1 MSSITAQN
9 INISF
14 PVRSSGYFSLKTSIL
29 KKAIGGKISGHHS
42 TLQINALEDVSF
54 NLKDGDRVGLIGH
67 NGAGKSTLLRTL
79 AGVYSPASGSL
90 NIEGAV
96 TSLLD
101 ISMGMD
107 PEATG
112 IENIRM
118 RGVMM
123 GLSLDQISMLENEIS
138 EFSELGEYLHMPV
151 RTYSSGM
158 HLRLAFAT
166 STAIQPEILLL
177 DEWLSVGDQAFK
189 EKAEK
194 RMVDIVG
201 STKILVIASHS
212 AELINNI
219 CNRFFLIS
227 GGTVCEVSAKDL
239 LKIGFAPPGS

>member
-1 MSSITAQN
+1 
-9 INISF
+9 
-14 PVRSSGYFSLKTSIL
+14 
-29 KKAIGGKISGHHS
+29 
-42 TLQINALEDVSF
+42 
-54 NLKDGDRVGLIGH
+54 
-67 NGAGKSTLLRTL
+67 
-79 AGVYSPASGSL
+79 
-90 NIEGAV
+90 
-96 TSLLD
+96 
-101 ISMGMD
+101 MGMD

>member
-151 RTYSSGM
+151 RTYSSG
-158 HLRLAFAT
+158 
-166 STAIQPEILLL
+166 TAIQPEILLL

>member
-1 MSSITAQN
+1 MSSVIAQN

-14 PVRSSGYFSLKTSIL
+14 PLRSSSYFSLRASIL
-29 KKAIGGKISGHHS
+29 KNTFGGRISGHHS
-42 TLQINALEDVSF
+42 TLQINALKDVSF
-54 NLKDGDRVGLIGH
+54 NLKDGDRAGLIGH

-90 NIEGAV
+90 NIEGV
-96 TSLLD
+96 ITSLLD

-107 PEATG
+107 LEATG

-123 GLSLDQISMLENEIS
+123 GLSLDQINMFENEIS
-138 EFSELGEYLHMPV
+138 EFSELGEYLYIPV

-189 EKAEK
+189 EKSEK
-194 RMVDIVG
+194 RMADIVD

-212 AELINNI
+212 VELINNV

-227 GGTVCEVSAKDL
+227 SGTVCEVSAKDL
-239 LKIGFAPPGS
+239 LKI